1 MSAGSM
7 CLGVAALLIFGQI
20 CAEGQA
26 GTENRTAGL
35 ASLEPAS
42 LFADEFHWRVSS
54 AERFLI
60 SPRSAIHADTF
71 PTCLS
76 LPQFLQRGRI
86 VLDSTPPVRGGFGS
100 PYKGGQ
106 SPYFNESILKE
117 DK

>member
-42 LFADEFHWRVSS
+42 LFFYITSCVIADEFHWRVSS

-60 SPRSAIHADTF
+60 SPRSAVHADTF
-71 PTCLS
+71 PTSSKPSPIPAERTDRARFDSSCA
-76 LPQFLQRGRI
+76 RG
-86 VLDSTPPVRGGFGS
+86 VRFA
-100 PYKGGQ
+100 
-106 SPYFNESILKE
+106 L
-117 DK
+117 

>member
-26 GTENRTAGL
+26 GTENRTTGL
-35 ASLEPAS
+35 ASLEPTS

-60 SPRSAIHADTF
+60 SPRSAIHANTF
-71 PTCLS
+71 PTS
-76 LPQFLQRGRI
+76 SKPSPIPAERTDRARF
-86 VLDSTPPVRGGFGS
+86 DSSCAQEVRFA
-100 PYKGGQ
+100 
-106 SPYFNESILKE
+106 L
-117 DK
+117 